1 MVLHKN
7 REHLYEAYHVARL
20 EDKDELACDEFV
32 ADLRHPGDEHGIEK
46 GVPDQTIPTRPSH
59 TSVVR

>member
-1 MVLHKN
+1 M
-7 REHLYEAYHVARL
+7 ARL

-32 ADLRHPGDEHGIEK
+32 ADLRHPGDEHGVEK

-59 TSVVR
+59 TSVVRLGMLTQSS